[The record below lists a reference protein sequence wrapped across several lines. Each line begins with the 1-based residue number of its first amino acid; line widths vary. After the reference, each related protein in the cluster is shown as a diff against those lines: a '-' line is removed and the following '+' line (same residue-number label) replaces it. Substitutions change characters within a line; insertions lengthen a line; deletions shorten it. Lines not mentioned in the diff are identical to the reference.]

1 MYFESKHEKN
11 IAPNHCDPDRID
23 PFQLSVHKLASTV
36 GIALLLGGC
45 QLIAPAMRVFTLLL
59 TLRLD

>member
-23 PFQLSVHKLASTV
+23 PLQLSVRHR
-36 GIALLLGGC
+36 IARRRHRTPTPNR
-45 QLIAPAMRVFTLLL
+45 QI
-59 TLRLD
+59 LRG